1 MLISIAEAAKILGVG
16 RSTAY
21 RLAQEGRLPCVRS
34 FGPLRVHEGML
45 RLQIEE
51 EAQSNLRDG
60 GEGSVDRKI
69 APQKNT
75 TRTPAQLDRELDR
88 LLAIKPTRKEGG
100 R

>member
-1 MLISIAEAAKILGVG
+1 MLISIADAAKILGIS

-34 FGPLRVHEGML
+34 LGPVRVHEGML
-45 RLQIEE
+45 RKQIEE
-51 EAQSNLRDG
+51 EAQNNLRDG

-69 APQKNT
+69 APQKQT

-88 LLAIKPTRKEGG
+88 LLTIKPARNGGG